1 MSQYFNQK
9 PISEAKWW
17 ASVMDQLGN
26 VGKNP
31 NLYEDMDAPAPPP
44 EDEMKIG
51 HGLDR
56 KLKIFLDGLEKTD
69 LTRANLKNLAKSLIN
84 SLHKAMVDD
93 EGLKDAYARNML
105 MKDIRSAFQEV
116 PEEEAPEEEAPEEEG
131 KNPQDGEFMLA
142 HQDPQGQEFQ
152 GQ

>member
-31 NLYEDMDAPAPPP
+31 NLYEDMDAPPPP

-105 MKDIRSAFQEV
+105 MKEIKAAFQEV
-116 PEEEAPEEEAPEEEG
+116 PEEESTEEEG
-131 KNPQDGEFMLA
+131 RNPQDGEFMLA
-142 HQDPQGQEFQ
+142 HQDPQGQEFK

>member
-31 NLYEDMDAPAPPP
+31 NLYEDMDALTPPP

-51 HGLDR
+51 QGLDK
-56 KLKIFLDGLEKTD
+56 KLKIFLDGLNKTD
-69 LTRANLKNLAKSLIN
+69 LTRANLKKLAKKLIR

-93 EGLKDAYARNML
+93 EGIQDSSAKIML
-105 MKDIRSAFQEV
+105 MKEIKAAFQEV
-116 PEEEAPEEEAPEEEG
+116 PEEESAEEES
-131 KNPQDGEFMLA
+131 
-142 HQDPQGQEFQ
+142 QEFK

>member
-26 VGKNP
+26 VSKNP
-31 NLYEDMDAPAPPP
+31 NLHEDMDAPAPP

-56 KLKIFLDGLEKTD
+56 KLKIFLDGLDKTD
-69 LTRANLKNLAKSLIN
+69 LTRANLKNLAKNLIN

-93 EGLKDAYARNML
+93 EGIQDSSAKIML
-105 MKDIRSAFQEV
+105 MKEIKAAFQEV
-116 PEEEAPEEEAPEEEG
+116 PEEEDR
-131 KNPQDGEFMLA
+131 NPQDGEFMLA
-142 HQDPQGQEFQ
+142 HQDPESQEFK

>member
-26 VGKNP
+26 VSKNP
-31 NLYEDMDAPAPPP
+31 NLYEDMDSPAPSP

-56 KLKIFLDGLEKTD
+56 KLKIFLDGLDKTD
-69 LTRANLKNLAKSLIN
+69 LNRGNLKNLAKNLIN

-93 EGLKDAYARNML
+93 EGIQDSSARTVH
-105 MKDIRSAFQEV
+105 MKEIQAAFQEV
-116 PEEEAPEEEAPEEEG
+116 PEEESAEEEG
-131 KNPQDGEFMLA
+131 RNPQDGEFMLA
-142 HQDPQGQEFQ
+142 HQDPQGQEFK

>member
-26 VGKNP
+26 VAKNP
-31 NLYEDMDAPAPPP
+31 NLHEDLDAPAP

-56 KLKIFLDGLEKTD
+56 KLKIFLDGLDKTD
-69 LTRANLKNLAKSLIN
+69 LTRGNLKNLAKNLIN

-93 EGLKDAYARNML
+93 EGIQDSSAKIML
-105 MKDIRSAFQEV
+105 MKEIKAAFQEV
-116 PEEEAPEEEAPEEEG
+116 PEEESAEEG
-131 KNPQDGEFMLA
+131 
-142 HQDPQGQEFQ
+142 QDPQGQEFK

>member
-9 PISEAKWW
+9 PISEAQWW

-26 VGKNP
+26 VSKNP
-31 NLYEDMDAPAPPP
+31 NLYEDMDSPSP

-56 KLKIFLDGLEKTD
+56 KLKIFLDGLDKTD
-69 LTRANLKNLAKSLIN
+69 LNRGNLKNLAKNLIN

-93 EGLKDAYARNML
+93 EGIQDSSARTML
-105 MKDIRSAFQEV
+105 MKEIKAAFQEV
-116 PEEEAPEEEAPEEEG
+116 PEEESAEEEG
-131 KNPQDGEFMLA
+131 RNPQDGEFMLA
-142 HQDPQGQEFQ
+142 HQDPQGQEFK

>member
-9 PISEAKWW
+9 PISEATWW

-26 VGKNP
+26 VSKNP
-31 NLYEDMDAPAPPP
+31 NLYEDMDAPAPSPSQSP

-56 KLKIFLDGLEKTD
+56 KLKIFLDGLDKTD
-69 LTRANLKNLAKSLIN
+69 LTRANLKNLAKTLIN

-93 EGLKDAYARNML
+93 EGIQDSSARTML
-105 MKDIRSAFQEV
+105 MKEIKAAFQEV
-116 PEEEAPEEEAPEEEG
+116 PEEESAEE
-131 KNPQDGEFMLA
+131 
-142 HQDPQGQEFQ
+142 GQEFK

>member
-26 VGKNP
+26 VSKNP
-31 NLYEDMDAPAPPP
+31 NLHEDMDAPAPPS

-56 KLKIFLDGLEKTD
+56 KLKIFLDGLDKTD
-69 LTRANLKNLAKSLIN
+69 LTRGNLKNLAKNLIN

-93 EGLKDAYARNML
+93 EGIQDSSAKIML
-105 MKDIRSAFQEV
+105 MKEIKAAFQEV
-116 PEEEAPEEEAPEEEG
+116 PEEESAEEG
-131 KNPQDGEFMLA
+131 
-142 HQDPQGQEFQ
+142 QDPQGQEFK

>member
-26 VGKNP
+26 VSKNP
-31 NLYEDMDAPAPPP
+31 NLYEDMDSPSP

-56 KLKIFLDGLEKTD
+56 KLKIFLDGLDKTD
-69 LTRANLKNLAKSLIN
+69 LNRGNLKNLAN
-84 SLHKAMVDD
+84 
-93 EGLKDAYARNML
+93 LKDNNFNYDVIYQ
-105 MKDIRSAFQEV
+105 KSIRT
-116 PEEEAPEEEAPEEEG
+116 
-131 KNPQDGEFMLA
+131 
-142 HQDPQGQEFQ
+142 
-152 GQ
+152 